1 MKEFG
6 SDFQLMPDYRNIVA
20 KSSKGT
26 LYDVYGCMREYAC
39 GRHSIEAICKFK
51 GWKRIW
57 IPAYFCY
64 EVIGYLTHEAGI
76 EIKLYDD
83 TPLSDRDDKVVR
95 GLPYE
100 EGDVLLRMNFFALRG
115 FRTNEGINVSVIE
128 DHTHDIISEW
138 TKRSDADYC
147 IASIRKTMPTAAG
160 GILWSPK
167 GLQLPDQ
174 IGETDDCKAMA
185 KMRYEGMEMKRE
197 YLMGKPVDKNVF
209 REKMLTSEEII
220 DKLGLSGMDK
230 ETMNIAR
237 EMNYGM
243 WDELKAENWRLAYEM
258 LSLKFNVLRPLYF
271 DEISLNS
278 TQSDWRPFSITILC
292 DTAEERSALRMHLI
306 KNMIYPAI
314 LWAVPEDSEYPEAVD
329 FSKRMLSVHCDPR
342 YSRNDIKKMCE
353 RILAFEC

>member
-64 EVIGYLTHEAGI
+64 
-76 EIKLYDD
+76 
-83 TPLSDRDDKVVR
+83 
-95 GLPYE
+95 
-100 EGDVLLRMNFFALRG
+100 
-115 FRTNEGINVSVIE
+115 EGINVSVIE

-243 WDELKAENWRLAYEM
+243 WDELKTENWRLAYEM
-258 LSLKFNVLRPLYF
+258 LGLKFNVLRPLYF

>member
-100 EGDVLLRMNFFALRG
+100 EGDVL
-115 FRTNEGINVSVIE
+115 
-128 DHTHDIISEW
+128 
-138 TKRSDADYC
+138 
-147 IASIRKTMPTAAG
+147 
-160 GILWSPK
+160 
-167 GLQLPDQ
+167 
-174 IGETDDCKAMA
+174 
-185 KMRYEGMEMKRE
+185 
-197 YLMGKPVDKNVF
+197 
-209 REKMLTSEEII
+209 
-220 DKLGLSGMDK
+220 
-230 ETMNIAR
+230 
-237 EMNYGM
+237 
-243 WDELKAENWRLAYEM
+243 
-258 LSLKFNVLRPLYF
+258 
-271 DEISLNS
+271 
-278 TQSDWRPFSITILC
+278 
-292 DTAEERSALRMHLI
+292 
-306 KNMIYPAI
+306 
-314 LWAVPEDSEYPEAVD
+314 
-329 FSKRMLSVHCDPR
+329 
-342 YSRNDIKKMCE
+342 
-353 RILAFEC
+353 